1 MQLKLAT
8 QGTKKLPQTHLRMRR
23 LWCEGEVRGQKNA
36 FNGMGKAGEE
46 NPSCAFPSS
55 QRCSHSVCVQGD
67 RALLEARAS
76 SRGSP
81 GQAVN
86 PSFSQIFITRG
97 IQLCKMPRILQNS
110 KMLPLL
116 FLWKM
121 SITSLLKSVCSRE
134 MFWWFGC
141 FPSERRFCWEITGK
155 VCVVVYDMLLQI
167 AFWNPA
173 LYSETGLSW

>member
-1 MQLKLAT
+1 
-8 QGTKKLPQTHLRMRR
+8 
-23 LWCEGEVRGQKNA
+23 
-36 FNGMGKAGEE
+36 MGKAGEE

-110 KMLPLL
+110 KNAASLVSVKNVYHIAAEISMFPRNVLVIWVFSIREKVLL
-116 FLWKM
+116 RDYWK
-121 SITSLLKSVCSRE
+121 SLR
-134 MFWWFGC
+134 G
-141 FPSERRFCWEITGK
+141 
-155 VCVVVYDMLLQI
+155 
-167 AFWNPA
+167 
-173 LYSETGLSW
+173 GL